1 MNPDQIALF
10 SLADRRLAWADRRQQ
25 VLTQNIANADTP
37 GFRGRDV
44 VPFAAQLAGRV
55 LAPAPVALPPGAL
68 AGTSPSRADTRAL
81 PTATTPDGNGIQ
93 LDAQLMR
100 VADTETT
107 QALVTGL
114 YGKYL
119 GMFRTALGR

>member
-25 VLTQNIANADTP
+25 VLAQDIANADTP
-37 GFRGRDV
+37 GWRSRDIAS
-44 VPFAAQLAGRV
+44 FAAVLAGRT
-55 LAPAPVALPPGAL
+55 LAPTPVASPPAAL
-68 AGTSPSRADTRAL
+68 AGTLPPRFDTRVNDTPA
-81 PTATTPDGNGIQ
+81 APDGNSVQ
-93 LDAQLMR
+93 LDADLAR
-100 VADTETT
+100 VADTEQT

-114 YGKYL
+114 YSKYL